1 MIGAHNKFTQ
11 PHTQYLGKRRG
22 YSAYYPINFSK
33 FMVKIEN
40 YYYINFI
47 NKNGRSSSKIT
58 R

>member
-1 MIGAHNKFTQ
+1 MIDAHNKFT
-11 PHTQYLGKRRG
+11 P
-22 YSAYYPINFSK
+22 
-33 FMVKIEN
+33 MVKIEN